1 MVESCALPEHIGSR
15 GLPPRQ
21 YRPRGKGEES
31 MERGGALVECDSAV
45 IDEDEEFCDD
55 LLNNELRGVS
65 QERWARY
72 DSPMGVV
79 SQNQRMRHVAD
90 SRETTNDDLV
100 PSMLQRDT
108 SISTDEYED
117 REEVNEQSVHRDA
130 MGHILHTVRQKLGI
144 PLLAVVD
151 FQREVVYLKTSS
163 GMFVSARP
171 RLLSFSDWIMNLHHS
186 MGLSNKTHVE
196 EMCTVVEDTHCH
208 LALGFSQFVVGS
220 PRIRYVIGHPVFSP
234 CRKDDAVCHG
244 RSFIGFMYAMDRV
257 SRTVDDLCL
266 DSMTSFARVIGGI
279 LGQGTSWNNVR
290 NRSPR
295 MQRLE
300 CAFLHASMPLM
311 IVKKHTNGE
320 MVVEVY
326 NNAVSSQFGHKG
338 MSAGSNHMPFKKRRD
353 DGQIRTV
360 ALWKHHEEY
369 LSMEERMLVE
379 LCVELIFSSS
389 FGLDKDQYGQYYM
402 VYTSMQQASRIPQQK
417 AVNTKSPYW
426 DVLDDDSIM
435 AKFDGHHASLEIFKC
450 MGGSTSAKVVHA
462 ITSLDHPNILQKI
475 RSGSV
480 AETTDRVNEYWIL
493 QETPNMGTL
502 HELILSGAFSGSCK
516 ECMVALSALDIA
528 RGIKHIHDNLLVY
541 GDLNTRNIYVQTD
554 PDDEYRGWRLVLGIP
569 DVFDNLHVL
578 DPKHKDMYTI
588 KSSPL
593 LSPCPEKCLGGTAS
607 RRTDLYSFGMILWEM
622 WEASDAWPQMHD
634 ENQLIDKF
642 CFEKD
647 SISKY
652 RYGMPEP
659 ICTIFSMC
667 IDQNGHSNITNEK
680 IITLFED
687 YVMMLTN

>member
-1 MVESCALPEHIGSR
+1 
-15 GLPPRQ
+15 
-21 YRPRGKGEES
+21 
-31 MERGGALVECDSAV
+31 MEPGGRLVECDSAV

-65 QERWARY
+65 QERWIQY
-72 DSPMGVV
+72 NSPRGVV
-79 SQNQRMRHVAD
+79 SQHQGVRHVAD
-90 SRETTNDDLV
+90 SRETTNEDLAL
-100 PSMLQRDT
+100 SRIHWDT
-108 SISTDEYED
+108 SISTDKYED
-117 REEVNEQSVHRDA
+117 REDLNEQSVHMDA
-130 MGHILHTVRQKLGI
+130 MGHILHTVRHKLGI

-151 FQREVVYLKTSS
+151 FQREMVYLKTSS
-163 GMFVSARP
+163 GMFMSARP

-186 MGLSNKTHVE
+186 MGVSNKTCLE
-196 EMCTVVEDTHCH
+196 ETCTVVEDTLCH
-208 LALGFSQFVVGS
+208 STLGFSQYVVGS
-220 PRIRYVIGHPVFSP
+220 PRIRSVIGHPVFSP
-234 CRKDDAVCHG
+234 CRKDDADCHG
-244 RSFIGFMYAMDRV
+244 RSFIGFIYAMDRV
-257 SRTVDDLCL
+257 SRTVHDLCL

-290 NRSPR
+290 KRSTR

-300 CAFLHASMPLM
+300 CAFLHSPMPLM
-311 IVKKHTNGE
+311 IVRKHTNGE
-320 MVVEVY
+320 MLVEVY
-326 NNAVSSQFGHKG
+326 NDAISSHFRHRG
-338 MSAGSNHMPFKKRRD
+338 MSGVSNHVPFKNRRD
-353 DGQIRTV
+353 EQIRTV

-369 LSMEERMLVE
+369 IFMEERMLVE
-379 LCVELIFSSS
+379 LCIELIFSSS
-389 FGLDKDQYGQYYM
+389 FGLNENQYGQYYM
-402 VYTSMQQASRIPQQK
+402 VYTSMQQQTSRIPQDE
-417 AVNTKSPYW
+417 AVNIQCPYW
-426 DVLDDDSIM
+426 NILDDDSIM
-435 AKFDGHHASLEIFKC
+435 AKYDGTHASLETFKC
-450 MGGSTSAKVVHA
+450 MDGSTSAKVVHA

-480 AETTDRVNEYWIL
+480 ADTIDRMNEFWVL

-516 ECMVALSALDIA
+516 ECIVALSALDIA
-528 RGIKHIHDNLLVY
+528 RGIKHIHDSFLVY

-554 PDDEYRGWRLVLGIP
+554 PEDEYRGWRLVLGIP

-588 KSSPL
+588 RSNPL
-593 LSPCPEKCLGGTAS
+593 LSSCPEKCLGGTAS
-607 RRTDLYSFGMILWEM
+607 RRTDLYSFGMVLWEM

-667 IDQNGHSNITNEK
+667 IDQNGHTTITNEK

-687 YVMMLTN
+687 YVMMLTK